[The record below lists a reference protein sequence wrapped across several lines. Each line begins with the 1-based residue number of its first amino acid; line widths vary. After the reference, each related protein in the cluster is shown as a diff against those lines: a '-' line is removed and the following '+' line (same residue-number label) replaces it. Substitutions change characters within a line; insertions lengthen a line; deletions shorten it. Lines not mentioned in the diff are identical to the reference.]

1 MVNLKKFNKVE
12 RDFSPANSRQMKKIT
27 LLLLFIVSM
36 SGYAYAAAGDSVNIV
51 DASGKRQGPWTLY
64 GRDKKDASYAP
75 EAKWQEGRYKDS
87 QKIGVWVEYFPN
99 GFKKSELTYVN
110 NRPNGH
116 AIMYN
121 DNGKKAEEGTWV
133 GSRWV
138 GDYKLFYDDGTPRQS
153 FNYSQLGQRDG
164 TQNYYHPNGKV
175 AITVD
180 MKGGKEQ
187 GWKKEYDDNGNLVRE
202 TFFADGA
209 IDPAKTKVYDTTKPD
224 KAPEETGPK
233 QEAKVVSDPNFKPN
247 KGTFNGEGDWI
258 LYKNGQITMK
268 GSFHQKKLVNGEER
282 IYDNN
287 GLLRQIKLYKE
298 GKYVG
303 DGPLPADANK

>member
-1 MVNLKKFNKVE
+1 MVNLKKLIKLDGILIPE
-12 RDFSPANSRQMKKIT
+12 NSRQMKKFT
-27 LLLLFIVSM
+27 LLLLFIVSIPCFVL
-36 SGYAYAAAGDSVNIV
+36 AAGDSVNVV
-51 DASGKRQGPWTLY
+51 DVTGKRQGPWTLY
-64 GRDKKDASYAP
+64 GRDKKDPAYSP
-75 EAKWQEGRYKDS
+75 DAKWQEGRYKDS
-87 QKIGVWVEYFPN
+87 QKTGVWIEYYPN
-99 GFKKSELTYVN
+99 QVKKSELTYVN

-121 DNGKKAEEGTWV
+121 ENGKKSEEGTWV

-138 GDYKLFYDDGTPRQS
+138 GDYKLYYDDGTPRQS

-164 TQNYYHPNGKV
+164 SQNYYHPNGKV

-187 GWKKEYDDNGNLVRE
+187 GWKKEYDDNGNLIRE
-202 TFFADGA
+202 TFFADGV
-209 IDPAKTKVYDTTKPD
+209 IDPAKTKVYDTAKPD

-233 QEAKVVSDPNFKPN
+233 QESKVVSDPNFKPN

-268 GSFHQKKLVNGEER
+268 GTFHLKKLVNGEER

-303 DGPLPADANK
+303 DAPLPADANK

>member
-1 MVNLKKFNKVE
+1 
-12 RDFSPANSRQMKKIT
+12 MKKYT
-27 LLLLFIVSM
+27 LLLLLVLTG
-36 SGYAYAAAGDSVNIV
+36 SGYAYSAASDTIGQV
-51 DASGKRQGPWTLY
+51 DAAGKRQGYWILY
-64 GRDKKDASYAP
+64 GRDKKDPAYAAD
-75 EAKWQEGRYKDS
+75 AKWQEGRYKDS
-87 QKIGVWVEYFPN
+87 QKMGVWIEYFPT
-99 GFKKSELTYVN
+99 GKTKSELTFVN

-187 GWKKEYDDNGNLVRE
+187 GWKKEYDENGNLIRE
-202 TFFADGA
+202 TFFADGN
-209 IDPAKTKVYDTTKPD
+209 IDPAKTKIYDTPKPVL
-224 KAPEETGPK
+224 APEEKEPK
-233 QEAKVVSDPNFKPN
+233 QEAKVVSDPNFKAN

-268 GSFHQKKLVNGEER
+268 GTFHAKKLVNGEER